1 MLDKIVYAGVSN
13 SSYEQASR
21 DMSKLADLSV
31 GAKQIERI
39 VKRIGAERCAERD
52 QATAAFQQL
61 PLLERKQT
69 PAAVQD
75 AALSVYVPAPVIAPD
90 LAVAGVDGGR
100 MQILERSP
108 ARASSVPPTTP
119 EQADDEETAATER
132 KGHWRED
139 KIGLLL
145 TMQSEPAA
153 TDPCPELPEHFKDP
167 TRIVKLVRELKT
179 KKAVAEEALAETPE
193 PEQGQKALDD
203 NGHQWQPPAV
213 QTRDLV
219 ASRCPWGDFG
229 VKLALVA
236 WSQGFFAAPRKAF
249 LGDGSDNNW
258 TIHRRYFSSFTA
270 ILDII
275 HALSYVY
282 AAALAGRSFK
292 EGWPLY
298 AQWMTWVWQGEVVQ
312 VIAALALRQAEL
324 GVPATDES
332 ETSPRSVV
340 ARALGYLHNHQD
352 KMRYPE
358 YRRQGLPI
366 TSSYVESA
374 VKQINQR
381 VKGTEKFWG
390 KSGAESILH
399 LRADYLSDSDPLAD
413 FWERRQ
419 SRQTGQYSTSMAV

>member
-1 MLDKIVYAGVSN
+1 LDKIVYAGVSN
-13 SSYEQASR
+13 SSYQQASR
-21 DMSKLADLSV
+21 DLSKLADLAV
-31 GAKQIERI
+31 GAKQIERL
-39 VKRIGAERCAERD
+39 VTRIGVERCAERD
-52 QATAAFQQL
+52 QASQAFQQL
-61 PLLERKQT
+61 PLVERKQA
-69 PAAVQD
+69 PQVIQD
-75 AALSVYVPAPVIAPD
+75 KALSVYVPAPVTAPD

-100 MQILERSP
+100 LQIIRRGAANATDATAMPE
-108 ARASSVPPTTP
+108 AAAS
-119 EQADDEETAATER
+119 DEDSTER

-139 KIGLLL
+139 KIGLLM
-145 TMQSEPAA
+145 TMTSVPAA

-167 TRIVKLVRELKT
+167 TRIVKLVRQLKT
-179 KKAVAEEALAETPE
+179 KKAATEEALQESPE
-193 PEQGQKALDD
+193 PEKGQQALDD
-203 NGHQWQPPAV
+203 NAQQWQPPEV
-213 QTRDLV
+213 QTRALV
-219 ASRCPWGDFG
+219 ASRCCWADFA

-236 WSQGFFAAPRKAF
+236 WSLGFFGAKRQAF

-258 TIHRRYFSSFTA
+258 TIQRRYFASFTA

-282 AAALAGRSFK
+282 AAALAGRTFQ
-292 EGWPLY
+292 EGWPIY
-298 AQWMTWVWQGEVVQ
+298 SQWMSWVWRGEVAQ

-324 GVPATDES
+324 GLPEADES
-332 ETSPRSVV
+332 ETTPRSIV
-340 ARALGYLHNHQD
+340 ARALGYLHNHKN

-381 VKGTEKFWG
+381 VKGTEKFWTEG
-390 KSGAESILH
+390 GAESILH

-419 SRQTGQYSTSMAV
+419 ARQTGQYSKTMAA

>member
-1 MLDKIVYAGVSN
+1 
-13 SSYEQASR
+13 
-21 DMSKLADLSV
+21 LAV
-31 GAKQIERI
+31 GAKQIERL
-39 VKRIGAERCAERD
+39 VTRIGAERCAERD
-52 QATAAFQQL
+52 QASQAFQQL
-61 PLLERKQT
+61 PLVERKQA
-69 PAAVQD
+69 PQVIQD
-75 AALSVYVPAPVIAPD
+75 AALSVYVPAPVTAPD

-100 MQILERSP
+100 LQIFERG
-108 ARASSVPPTTP
+108 AANGAGATAPPSA
-119 EQADDEETAATER
+119 ADQDEDAQATER

-139 KIGLLL
+139 KIGLLM
-145 TMQSEPAA
+145 TMTSEPVP

-167 TRIVKLVRELKT
+167 TRIVKLVRQLKT
-179 KKAVAEEALAETPE
+179 KKAAAEEALEESPE
-193 PEQGQKALDD
+193 PDQGQEALDD
-203 NGHQWQPPAV
+203 NGQQWQPPQM
-213 QTRDLV
+213 QTRELV
-219 ASRCPWGDFG
+219 ASRCRWEDFA

-236 WSQGFFAAPRKAF
+236 WSLGFFAAQRKAF

-258 TIHRRYFSSFTA
+258 TIQRRYFSSFVA

-282 AAALAGRSFK
+282 AAALAGRTFH

-298 AQWMTWVWQGEVVQ
+298 AQWMSWVWQGEVAQ

-324 GVPATDES
+324 GLPEADES
-332 ETSPRSVV
+332 ETSPRSIV
-340 ARALGYLHNHQD
+340 ARALGYLHNHQN

-381 VKGTEKFWG
+381 VKGTEKFWTER
-390 KSGAESILH
+390 GAESILH

-413 FWERRQ
+413 FWKRRQ
-419 SRQTGQYSTSMAV
+419 ARQTGQYPTTLAV